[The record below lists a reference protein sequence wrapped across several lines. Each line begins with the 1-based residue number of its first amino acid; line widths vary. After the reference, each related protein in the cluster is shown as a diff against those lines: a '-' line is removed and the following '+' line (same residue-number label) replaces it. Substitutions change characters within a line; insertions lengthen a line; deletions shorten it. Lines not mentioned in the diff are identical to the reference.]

1 MSFTLLCHQIL
12 FNFILVSSCTR
23 LRPHTL
29 VLVLATS
36 IQNMFYLEPVLPIL
50 YNPCEILF
58 SFICDGYVLTRVN
71 LRLRPHYF
79 LVAFYWASGAATL
92 LCAMLDP
99 AYIVVLFYLVRFY
112 TS

>member
-1 MSFTLLCHQIL
+1 MS
-12 FNFILVSSCTR
+12 
-23 LRPHTL
+23 PHTVEFYFDFFL
-29 VLVLATS
+29 QEATS
-36 IQNMFYLEPVLPIL
+36 SHSGVGYVHTEYVLFGEVLHIL

-58 SFICDGYVLTRVN
+58 LFICDGYVLTHVN

-79 LVAFYWASGAATL
+79 LVAFYWVSGAATL

-99 AYIVVLFYLVRFY
+99 AYIVVLFCLVRFH

>member
-1 MSFTLLCHQIL
+1 MSFTLLCHQLL
-12 FNFILVSSCTR
+12 FNFIWISSCTR

-29 VLVLATS
+29 ILVLATS
-36 IQNMFYLEPVLPIL
+36 TQNMFYLEYSIL

>member
-12 FNFILVSSCTR
+12 FNFILTFFLHEATPSHFDSGVGYV
-23 LRPHTL
+23 HTEY
-29 VLVLATS
+29 VLFGEALH
-36 IQNMFYLEPVLPIL
+36 IL

-58 SFICDGYVLTRVN
+58 SFICDGYVLTHVN
-71 LRLRPHYF
+71 LRLRPHF
-79 LVAFYWASGAATL
+79 LMPFYWASGEATL

-99 AYIVVLFYLVRFY
+99 VYIVVLFYLVRFY